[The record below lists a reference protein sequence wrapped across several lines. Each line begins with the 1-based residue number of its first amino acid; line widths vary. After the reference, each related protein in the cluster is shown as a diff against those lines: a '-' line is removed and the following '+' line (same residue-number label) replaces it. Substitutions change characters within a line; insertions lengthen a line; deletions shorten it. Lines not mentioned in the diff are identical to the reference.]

1 MSGESK
7 MFIYCFDLEEKNK
20 LLKQLKLYRE
30 SNIDN
35 KQCWIFA
42 IHQDNKFNFSEIDR
56 SKCVISDRLRF

>member
-1 MSGESK
+1 

-20 LLKQLKLYRE
+20 LQQSNKLLKE

-42 IHQDNKFNFSEIDR
+42 IDKEKKFNFNTIDK
-56 SKCVISDRLRF
+56 SKCIVTNRMMF

>member
-7 MFIYCFDLEEKNK
+7 MFVYCFDLEEKNK
-20 LLKQLKLYRE
+20 LQQSLKLYKE

-42 IHQDNKFNFSEIDR
+42 IDKEKKFNFESVDK
-56 SKCVISDRLRF
+56 SKCVITDKISF